1 MTFRNFHM
9 WKFLKASDNNDVR
22 YSVMARTLDQILD
35 QEKPSVVAEARR
47 KASEML
53 NAMDQQP
60 IVNAKQDHEADSV
73 DSSPQK

>member
-1 MTFRNFHM
+1 
-9 WKFLKASDNNDVR
+9 
-22 YSVMARTLDQILD
+22 MARTLDQILD